1 VHLPAFDHFPAFD
14 HYTRLGIVQS
24 ATQEEIRR
32 AYRSLARL
40 YHPDVAANKTQAEEL
55 FKRLGEAYRVLSDKI
70 ERRNYDAHLLAN
82 RSAARARQAN
92 PSPSPT
98 PAPARSSAPP
108 PPPPPSAIAK
118 RKKKPVDRPDLDV
131 ESDLEITLED
141 AVHGATYV
149 LTLRQND
156 AARRRSGSRVDV
168 HTCRV
173 EIPAEVYEGQRL
185 RLRGLGFADTAA
197 EQAGD
202 LYLTIRYARHARFRT
217 VGAILTT
224 ELVLTPWEAA
234 LGGRKRIQ
242 TLDGMADLQVPP
254 GTQPGQR
261 LSLEGHG
268 LPQPDGS
275 RSDLQIMVKL
285 KVPTVISEK
294 ERQLWQAIASQ
305 HR

>member
-1 VHLPAFDHFPAFD
+1 VHPAYDHFPAFD

-24 ATQEEIRR
+24 ATPEEIRR

-55 FKRLGEAYRVLSDKI
+55 FKRLGEAYRILSDKI

-82 RSAARARQAN
+82 RSAARARQTAPPAAASAPA
-92 PSPSPT
+92 PS
-98 PAPARSSAPP
+98 PAPA
-108 PPPPPSAIAK
+108 PSAASK
-118 RKKKPVDRPDLDV
+118 RKKKQAERPDLDV
-131 ESDLEITLED
+131 ESDLEITFED

-156 AARRRSGSRVDV
+156 AASRRRSAARIDV

-185 RLRGLGFADTAA
+185 RLRGLGFTDAAADH
-197 EQAGD
+197 AGD
-202 LYLTIRYARHARFRT
+202 LYLTIRYAKHPRFRAM
-217 VGAILTT
+217 GATLVT

-261 LSLEGHG
+261 LRLDGHG
-268 LPQPDGS
+268 LPLPNGT
-275 RSDLQIMVKL
+275 RSELQIMVKL

>member
-1 VHLPAFDHFPAFD
+1 MHLPAFDHFPAFD
-14 HYTRLGIVQS
+14 HYTRLGIVQT
-24 ATQEEIRR
+24 ATPEEIRR

-55 FKRLGEAYRVLSDKI
+55 FKRLGEAYRVLSDKV

-82 RSAARARQAN
+82 RSAARARQA
-92 PSPSPT
+92 T
-98 PAPARSSAPP
+98 PAPTSRTTPSAQPP
-108 PPPPPSAIAK
+108 PPPPPATVAK

-156 AARRRSGSRVDV
+156 AARRSSGGRVDV

-185 RLRGLGFADTAA
+185 RLRGLGFTDTAA
-197 EQAGD
+197 DHAGD
-202 LYLTIRYARHARFRT
+202 LYLTIRYARHSRFRA
-217 VGAILTT
+217 VGAILVT

-268 LPQPDGS
+268 LPQPDGE
-275 RSDLQIMVKL
+275 RGDLQIMVKL